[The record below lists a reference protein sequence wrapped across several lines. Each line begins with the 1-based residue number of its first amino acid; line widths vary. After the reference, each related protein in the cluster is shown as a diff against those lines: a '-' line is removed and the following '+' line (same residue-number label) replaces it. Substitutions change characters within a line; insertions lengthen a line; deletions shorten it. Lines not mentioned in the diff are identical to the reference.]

1 MRIIRKG
8 IFNKVTILKEETMKE
23 NKDGTH
29 IGELLLAAFL
39 HAFVKNFMSEE
50 L

>member
-1 MRIIRKG
+1 
-8 IFNKVTILKEETMKE
+8 MKE

-29 IGELLLAAFL
+29 IGALLLATFL